1 MRPITFRK
9 TLLAMAITATAL
21 PAYAATIDIGTITT
35 THEMAVPANNELT
48 QLTGKITG
56 DIDHALSLD
65 SLVTEGELELATT
78 VELEGADVKAGFIMG
93 ATGHTSLNAGAD
105 AVKGNLTHSGSI
117 TVKNDD
123 AVALH
128 LVQAVLEGNLNNT
141 GTLATEGANTIAV
154 SLGRESWIKGDLLN
168 NQTGKIIA
176 NGQGATGIAFDQAI
190 LDGKLVNQGTISA
203 TGDGA
208 TAISLSKG
216 QAFSTAIGK
225 LSGLENTGKL
235 FAEGKGSFALNVDG
249 AHFTQGG
256 DVGAHIL
263 NSAHIEA
270 QGGTAIRIG
279 EFVSTLDG
287 AALNI
292 SNSGTLIG
300 TTAALDATAATGAGK
315 PIQVNLAL
323 NDGSKV
329 TGHLLGL
336 TSLTVTGNT
345 QFNGPTDIT
354 MAKDGNIRIGTDAS
368 NAGHLSLEQ
377 AHSVFT
383 GNLSVAGNSSLGM
396 TLSPVTDADK
406 AVLKVTGT
414 ATFAD
419 GSQIKLGA
427 SGNDFTA
434 DGSTYKLIEAGT
446 LDDQGLSV
454 ISSSALLTID
464 LFKVENNEVLAQV
477 TIKSDEQLGDMI
489 NSQGGSHN
497 SQQALISFSRDGLM
511 GRLNA
516 NDPLYQALANAND
529 QQVTAIAEQMTPQIN
544 GGASQAATTS
554 QSLVSNTTSART
566 SSTRGQSSGEAFAQT
581 GVWVQSLYSD
591 ATQGQRSGIA
601 GYNAYSRGI
610 AVGADGKVSDPLTLG
625 LAYSFLN
632 TDVNGKTGNKT
643 KVDSHAFT
651 LYGGFEQGN
660 YFVDASLT
668 YGLND
673 NEGQRKIAGTTA
685 KADYDS
691 TLLGLNLNA
700 GYTYQLTEQ
709 MLVEP
714 RLAARYSLVDI
725 DGYREKGS
733 SAGLKVND
741 QRFEA
746 LELGAGLRVAANLPL
761 GKGTLVPQAKLM
773 AYHDFAADQASS
785 TSTFVLG
792 STPFV
797 TTGAKAVRNS
807 YEAGVGADYKLGAV
821 TLGLNY
827 DYVGK
832 SGFDADTFTAKVRY
846 DF

>member
-35 THEMAVPANNELT
+35 THEIADPANNELT

-56 DIDHALSLD
+56 DINNALSLD
-65 SLVTEGELELATT
+65 TLVTNGELELATT
-78 VELEGADVKAGFIMG
+78 VELEGANVKAGFIMG

-176 NGQGATGIAFDQAI
+176 NGQGATGIAFDQAT

-208 TAISLSKG
+208 TAIWLSNG
-216 QAFSTAIGK
+216 GAISSANGK

-235 FAEGKGSFALNVDG
+235 FTDGKGSFALNVDG
-249 AHFTQGG
+249 AHFTQGD

-279 EFVSTLDG
+279 EFVSTLDD

-300 TTAALDATAATGAGK
+300 TTAALDATAATGAAK
-315 PIQVNLAL
+315 PKQVNLTL

-336 TSLTVTGNT
+336 TTLTVTGNT

-354 MAKDGNIRIGTDAS
+354 MAKDGNIRIGTDAD

-396 TLSPVTDADK
+396 ILSPVTDADK
-406 AVLKVTGT
+406 AVLTVTGT
-414 ATFAD
+414 AAFAD

-434 DGSTYKLIEAGT
+434 DGSTYKLIKAGT
-446 LDDQGLSV
+446 LEDNGLSV
-454 ISSSALLTID
+454 ISSSALLNID
-464 LFKVENNEVLAQV
+464 LFKAENNEVLAQV
-477 TIKSDEQLGDMI
+477 TTKSDDQLGDLI

-497 SQQALISFSRDGLM
+497 SQQALTSFSRDGLM
-511 GRLNA
+511 SRLNA
-516 NDPLYQALANAND
+516 NDPLYQALANAD
-529 QQVTAIAEQMTPQIN
+529 AQQVAAIAEQMTPQIN
-544 GGASQAATTS
+544 GASQAATTS
-554 QSLVSNTTSART
+554 QSLISNTSSART
-566 SSTRGQSSGEAFAQT
+566 SSTRGQSSGETFTQT

-591 ATQGQRSGIA
+591 ATQGQRDGIA

-610 AVGADGKVSDPLTLG
+610 AVGADGKVSDQLTLG

-632 TDVNGKTGNKT
+632 TDVNSKTGNKT

-660 YFVDASLT
+660 YFADASLT

-709 MLVEP
+709 VLVEP
-714 RLAARYSLVDI
+714 RL
-725 DGYREKGS
+725 
-733 SAGLKVND
+733 
-741 QRFEA
+741 
-746 LELGAGLRVAANLPL
+746 
-761 GKGTLVPQAKLM
+761 
-773 AYHDFAADQASS
+773 
-785 TSTFVLG
+785 
-792 STPFV
+792 
-797 TTGAKAVRNS
+797 
-807 YEAGVGADYKLGAV
+807 
-821 TLGLNY
+821 
-827 DYVGK
+827 
-832 SGFDADTFTAKVRY
+832 
-846 DF
+846 